1 MVLLKF
7 EYYLS
12 KGLVKKRRKNVKLAE
27 SLLNS
32 ALDRIKF
39 SKQILKTKPKYALEM
54 AYEAVI
60 ELIDSLLALE
70 GFKSWSHEA
79 NIAFLS
85 KIDFTEVELK
95 RFDVSRRKRHSSK
108 YYGATFSVKE
118 VKQEIVYLEKIFK
131 KALIEVKKRLGSKR
145 E

>member
-32 ALDRIKF
+32 ALDRFEFAKR
-39 SKQILKTKPKYALEM
+39 ILKTKPKYALEM

-60 ELIDSLLALE
+60 ELIEALLALE

-79 NIAFLS
+79 NIVFLS
-85 KIDFTEVELK
+85 KIGFTETEIK
-95 RFDVSRRKRHSSK
+95 KFDISRRKRHSSK
-108 YYGATFSVKE
+108 YYGATFSIGE
-118 VKQEIVYLEKIFK
+118 VKYEIVYMENIFK
-131 KALIEVKKRLGSKR
+131 KVLLEVKKRFDSKR
-145 E
+145 K